1 MITIDEKTQ
10 SITISETCPWDN
22 VCSGIYNEIK
32 NSVKDEIK
40 YEDTCY
46 DEEEIQNIKKYLSYT
61 PTAEDKVAMLKY
73 LKDIY
78 EWEDEHAV
86 SRGNYSVSLF
96 DQRLIREAVREWI
109 QEVFLF
115 EVRPWYIL

>member
-1 MITIDEKTQ
+1 MITIHEKTQ
-10 SITISETCPWDN
+10 SITILETCSWDN
-22 VCSGIYNEIK
+22 VCNDIYDEIK
-32 NSVKDEIK
+32 NIVKDEIE

-46 DEEEIQNIKKYLSYT
+46 NKEEIQNIKKYLSYT
-61 PTAEDKVAMLKY
+61 PTSEDKVSMLKY

-78 EWEDEHAV
+78 EWEDERAA

-96 DQRLIREAVREWI
+96 DRRFVKEAIREWI
-109 QEVFLF
+109 KKVFLF

>member
-1 MITIDEKTQ
+1 MITIHEKTQ
-10 SITISETCPWDN
+10 SITIMETCQWDN
-22 VCSGIYNEIK
+22 VFSDIYNEIK
-32 NSVKDEIK
+32 NSVKDEIE

-78 EWEDEHAV
+78 EWEDEHAA